1 MVCSLP
7 REPNNS
13 SVTAL
18 NLLFLILKND
28 PVKAELFVRFYLQ
41 ALTLVA
47 GTDTFQTFLM
57 KLKAMDAAEFKS
69 QFTLLLEEEML
80 ARGMSLN

>member
-1 MVCSLP
+1 MWIWNYIIQIHLSNVS
-7 REPNNS
+7 R
-13 SVTAL
+13 VRHH
-18 NLLFLILKND
+18 
-28 PVKAELFVRFYLQ
+28 ELFVRFYLQ